1 MNGYTNDPDI
11 DVLISILDPLGTVVV
26 GPFEAAPGSGQPERD
41 PVLASHSNGRF
52 IVAYGTVDA
61 SFTGT
66 NAARFDALGNRLG
79 PSFLVNGTTSTDEGG
94 AQIAIDASGQIL
106 ITWSSYQDPNFG
118 NSVYFRRYAFPQ
130 SLVIAAGPGS
140 ANPPTTEITQPDG
153 LDPAASFS
161 PYATNGYGANVG
173 AGDIDGDGM
182 WEAFTGPG
190 PSPVFGPQARAFR
203 ADGTSVAK
211 VNFYAYGTL
220 KYGVRPAGGDID
232 DGDGIHEILT
242 APGEGAVFGPHIRA
256 WNFDGGPLTPIS
268 RVSFFAYQTLRW
280 GARVAGGDVDGDG
293 MAEILTAPGPGLV
306 FGPHIRAFNHDGGP
320 TSSMGKINLMAFSS
334 GQYGAT
340 VGAGDIE
347 SDGLGSYGDGYQEIL
362 VGRGPD
368 PINSAT
374 FRIYDF
380 DAASLTLK
388 WEETG
393 PYTTM
398 YGVMVAGG
406 DVDAG
411 DIEEMVTAPGADPT
425 AMADIIVW
433 EWEPGVG
440 TGYEGISI
448 LGPDQ
453 FTAFGGATAYG
464 ANVAVGTFE

>member
-1 MNGYTNDPDI
+1 MM
-11 DVLISILDPLGTVVV
+11 LDAALQSAN
-26 GPFEAAPGSGQPERD
+26 GPFQVNTADGIDEYFQTVSTDGEDHFMVSYHSLDGQARG
-41 PVLASHSNGRF
+41 VLAR
-52 IVAYGTVDA
+52 
-61 SFTGT
+61 
-66 NAARFDALGNRLG
+66 RFDAAGLPLT
-79 PSFLVNGTTSTDEGG
+79 PEFVVNGTQAGSQFNQD
-94 AQIAIDASGQIL
+94 IAANDDGQFIV
-106 ITWSSYQDPNFG
+106 TWYSDQDPNFG
-118 NSVYFRRYAFPQ
+118 TSSYFRRYAFPQ

-140 ANPPTTEITQPDG
+140 ANLPTTEVIQPDG

-173 AGDIDGDGM
+173 AGDIDGDGIF
-182 WEAFTGPG
+182 ETFTGPG
-190 PSPVFGPQARAFR
+190 PSPVFGSQARAFR

-256 WNFDGGPLTPIS
+256 WNFDGGPLTSIS
-268 RVSFFAYQTLRW
+268 RVNFFAYQTLRW

-293 MAEILTAPGPGLV
+293 MAEILTAPGPGAI

-340 VGAGDIE
+340 VGAADIE

-368 PINSAT
+368 PSNSAT

-393 PYTTM
+393 PYTSM

-425 AMADIIVW
+425 ATADIIVW

-453 FTAFGGATAYG
+453 FTAFGGATGYG